1 MEGNGTDQLE
11 YYLSSL
17 NELGEVL
24 IDADRVESVGTGIL
38 RLTLGT
44 IMASKGAIFL
54 YNKNKDIVLLSGRGF
69 ELEKPLTP
77 TLDEI
82 KALKQYN
89 HNHLIF
95 SKSSKG
101 LSGNIEKHLS
111 KSRTKIALPLFHK
124 ETFLGILC
132 VGQKFMN
139 QEYSEVDTKVLEIVA
154 SHLTKALFNYQLI
167 EEVEAKKTEIN
178 LKLLELE
185 TLFDISVAISSVLD
199 VDELCDDVLW
209 RSVGIL
215 NASKGVVLLLSGES
229 PILNTAANFNWD
241 KDIPLL
247 SKKHEVF
254 KTIDQNKKGCI
265 FSENEKNSIQMKLK
279 EDNLIISP
287 ITAKDETLG
296 YMLLCNKET
305 RKGIEPFS
313 SLDLDLLTALSNQA
327 AVAMENARLFKD
339 ITKEKQFNESI
350 LGSIAT
356 GVITL
361 DPLGEVDS
369 INSAGLKY

>member
-54 YNKNKDIVLLSGRGF
+54 YNKNKDVVLLSGRGF
-69 ELEKPLTP
+69 ELENPLTP
-77 TLDEI
+77 TPDEI
-82 KALKQYN
+82 KALKQYS
-89 HNHLIF
+89 HSHLVF
-95 SKSSKG
+95 SKNNKG

-111 KSRTKIALPLFHK
+111 KNRAKIVLPLFHK

-254 KTIDQNKKGCI
+254 KNIDQNKKGCI
-265 FSENEKNSIQMKLK
+265 FSENEKNSIQKNLK
-279 EDNLIISP
+279 K
-287 ITAKDETLG
+287 TTL
-296 YMLLCNKET
+296 
-305 RKGIEPFS
+305 
-313 SLDLDLLTALSNQA
+313 
-327 AVAMENARLFKD
+327 LFH
-339 ITKEKQFNESI
+339 
-350 LGSIAT
+350 
-356 GVITL
+356 
-361 DPLGEVDS
+361 P
-369 INSAGLKY
+369 

>member
-1 MEGNGTDQLE
+1 LEGNGTDQLE

-54 YNKNKDIVLLSGRGF
+54 YKKNKDVVLLSGRGF
-69 ELEKPLTP
+69 ELENPLTP
-77 TLDEI
+77 TSDEI
-82 KALKQYN
+82 KALKQYS
-89 HNHLIF
+89 HSHLVF
-95 SKSSKG
+95 SKNNKGSSG
-101 LSGNIEKHLS
+101 SIEKHLS
-111 KSRTKIALPLFHK
+111 RNRAKIVLPLFHK

-132 VGQKFMN
+132 VGQKFMD
-139 QEYSEVDTKVLEIVA
+139 QEYSDVDTKVLEIVA

-215 NASKGVVLLLSGES
+215 NASKGVVLISSGES

-247 SKKHEVF
+247 SKKHEVL
-254 KTIDQNKKGCI
+254 KT
-265 FSENEKNSIQMKLK
+265 
-279 EDNLIISP
+279 
-287 ITAKDETLG
+287 
-296 YMLLCNKET
+296 
-305 RKGIEPFS
+305 
-313 SLDLDLLTALSNQA
+313 
-327 AVAMENARLFKD
+327 
-339 ITKEKQFNESI
+339 
-350 LGSIAT
+350 
-356 GVITL
+356 
-361 DPLGEVDS
+361 
-369 INSAGLKY
+369 